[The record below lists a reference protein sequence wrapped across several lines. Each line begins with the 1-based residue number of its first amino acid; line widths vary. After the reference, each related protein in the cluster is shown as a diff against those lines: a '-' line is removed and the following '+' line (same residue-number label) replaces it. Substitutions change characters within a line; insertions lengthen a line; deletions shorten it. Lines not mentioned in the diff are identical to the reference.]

1 MGNIGETPVRSMDY
15 VRRVLAFTVTSVLCA
30 VILVAGA
37 AGLPVP
43 QVVGEVMLSVAI
55 GGVGLGILGF
65 GRLRNTL
72 DYEGIENME
81 DASLPL
87 QLLLSVIAIVW
98 LWTWGDLLG
107 LACYVLGGLLVFV
120 SVASTIGVIVG

>member
-1 MGNIGETPVRSMDY
+1 MDY